1 MMDCFCYKDLLSLYV
16 VCTVVLQFRSVWKCI
31 CEILFVNI
39 NVIVLLY
46 CLRI

>member
-1 MMDCFCYKDLLSLYV
+1 MDCFCYKDLLSLYV
-16 VCTVVLQFRSVWKCI
+16 VCTVVLQFRYVSKCI
-31 CEILFVNI
+31 CGILFIFI